1 MGGFCLEFCV
11 LDGELYKV
19 VYSLLIKPCLEKS
32 DYVGATI

>member
-11 LDGELYKV
+11 LDGELYNKV

-32 DYVGATI
+32 DYA